1 MSKRGQTGSFPYSE
15 SLQSLSVKL
24 VLSNKY
30 QERSVCPRV
39 LSPSSVPEFPEF
51 PSTNGVQSGKGTYI
65 CPDWRLRPLSKNT
78 FPQLAAAIFL
88 IVAVAHAL
96 RLIFKWVVLIG
107 GWQVPMWVSAVAIVI
122 TAYLAY
128 EGFRI
133 SQSKQIR

>member
-1 MSKRGQTGSFPYSE
+1 
-15 SLQSLSVKL
+15 
-24 VLSNKY
+24 
-30 QERSVCPRV
+30 
-39 LSPSSVPEFPEF
+39 
-51 PSTNGVQSGKGTYI
+51 
-65 CPDWRLRPLSKNT
+65 LSKNT

-88 IVAVAHAL
+88 IAAVAHAL

-122 TAYLAY
+122 SAYLAY

>member
-1 MSKRGQTGSFPYSE
+1 M
-15 SLQSLSVKL
+15 
-24 VLSNKY
+24 
-30 QERSVCPRV
+30 
-39 LSPSSVPEFPEF
+39 
-51 PSTNGVQSGKGTYI
+51 
-65 CPDWRLRPLSKNT
+65 

-88 IVAVAHAL
+88 IIAVGHAV

-122 TAYLAY
+122 SGYLAY

>member
-1 MSKRGQTGSFPYSE
+1 MK
-15 SLQSLSVKL
+15 
-24 VLSNKY
+24 
-30 QERSVCPRV
+30 
-39 LSPSSVPEFPEF
+39 
-51 PSTNGVQSGKGTYI
+51 GVQSGKGTYF
-65 CPDWRLRPLSKNT
+65 CPNRRLRQLSKNT

-107 GWQVPMWVSAVAIVI
+107 GWQVPLWVSAVAFVI
-122 TAYLAY
+122 SAYLAY

>member
-1 MSKRGQTGSFPYSE
+1 MAVAHPGNSRMK
-15 SLQSLSVKL
+15 
-24 VLSNKY
+24 
-30 QERSVCPRV
+30 
-39 LSPSSVPEFPEF
+39 
-51 PSTNGVQSGKGTYI
+51 GVQSGKGTYF
-65 CPDWRLRPLSKNT
+65 CPNRRLKQLSKNT

-107 GWQVPMWVSAVAIVI
+107 DWQVPMWVSAVAIVI

-133 SQSKQIR
+133 SRLSGT